1 MALRDTQEILA
12 DWIRAPEGVAAAL
25 AEEDADADAG
35 SEERETALSRL
46 EALIRADRTLD
57 ATGRLEIYA
66 NAYFHRI
73 LGVLAAD
80 FPALRDALGAAAF
93 HDLVTSY
100 ILVTPSRHPS
110 LRYAGLG
117 MPNFIASHYAA
128 SGIRARSPWAAE
140 LARFEWARVDAFDAA
155 DRPVLARETLA
166 LLAPEKF
173 GSLVLCLGPWAQ
185 ICAFEHPVDRLWAL
199 ATRGEKIIAVAPTR
213 STSLLVWR
221 KKEAVVHRRVE
232 PLEEAALTLLGV
244 GTRFDSLC
252 EWAATETGESEAP
265 AQAAGW
271 LEQWIADG
279 LLAATVD

>member
-1 MALRDTQEILA
+1 MALRDTQETLA
-12 DWIRAPEGVAAAL
+12 GWIRAPEGVAAAL
-25 AEEDADADAG
+25 AEEDAAVR

-46 EALIRADRTLD
+46 EALIRADGTLD

-110 LRYAGLG
+110 LRYAGLRLS
-117 MPNFIASHYAA
+117 NFIASHDAA

-155 DRPVLARETLA
+155 DRPVLVREALA

-173 GSLVLCLGPWAQ
+173 GSLVLCLGPWVQ
-185 ICAFEHPVDRLWAL
+185 ICAFENPVDRLWAL
-199 ATRGEKIIAVAPTR
+199 ATHGEKVIVEAPMG

-221 KKEAVVHRRVE
+221 KDEAVVHRRVE
-232 PLEEAALTLLGV
+232 PLEEAALTMLGL

-252 EWAATETGESEAP
+252 EWAAIEAGESEAP

>member
-12 DWIRAPEGVAAAL
+12 DWIREPEGVAAAL
-25 AEEDADADAG
+25 AAEDAVAR
-35 SEERETALSRL
+35 SEERDSALSRL
-46 EALIRADRTLD
+46 EALIRADGTLD

-80 FPALRDALGAAAF
+80 YPALREALGAAAF

-110 LRYAGLG
+110 LRYAGLRL
-117 MPNFIASHYAA
+117 PNFIASHDAA

-155 DRPVLARETLA
+155 DRPVLAREALA

-173 GSLVLCLGPWAQ
+173 GSLALCLGPWAQ
-185 ICAFEHPVDRLWAL
+185 LCAFEHPVDRFWAL
-199 ATRGEKIIAVAPTR
+199 ATRGEKVIAEAPTR

-221 KKEAVVHRRVE
+221 KDEAVVHRRVE
-232 PLEEAALTLLGV
+232 PLEEAALTLLGL

-265 AQAAGW
+265 ALAAGW
-271 LEQWIADG
+271 LEQWIADR

>member
-12 DWIRAPEGVAAAL
+12 DWIREPEGVAAAL
-25 AEEDADADAG
+25 AAEDAVAR
-35 SEERETALSRL
+35 SEDRDTALSRL
-46 EALIRADRTLD
+46 EALIRADGTLD

-80 FPALRDALGAAAF
+80 FPALRDALGAVAF

-110 LRYAGLG
+110 LRYAGLRL
-117 MPNFIASHYAA
+117 PNFIASHEAA

-140 LARFEWARVDAFDAA
+140 LARFEWARVDAFDAS
-155 DRPVLARETLA
+155 DRPVLAREALA

-185 ICAFEHPVDRLWAL
+185 LCAFEHPVDRFWAL
-199 ATRGEKIIAVAPTR
+199 AIRGEKVIAEAPTR

-221 KKEAVVHRRVE
+221 KDEAVVHRRVE
-232 PLEEAALTLLGV
+232 PLEAAALTLLGL

-265 AQAAGW
+265 ARAAGW